1 MQPDISVVVP
11 IYGVEKYLKQC
22 VDSIL
27 NQTFKNMEVILV
39 DDGSGTVVRR
49 WLTDMRRRTRASWQ
63 FISRTA
69 ATEKQ

>member
-39 DDGSGTVVRR
+39 DDGSRDR
-49 WLTDMRRRTRASWQ
+49 CPRRTRASWQ